1 MKRTLGL
8 IATMFASLFLLASP
22 AGAERLASG
31 GFSNQAQRI
40 TGSWSIEREAD
51 GVYLV
56 LSSDFRTRSAPDLKF
71 FLHTLPASQ
80 ITAQNATRGVFVGDL
95 PNARGAQRIRLPAN
109 IDPARFRSLVLHC
122 EQYTV
127 LWGAGDLH

>member
-1 MKRTLGL
+1 MKRVLGV
-8 IATMFASLFLLASP
+8 IAAMFASLFLLASP
-22 AGAERLASG
+22 AAAERLAAG

-40 TGSWSIEREAD
+40 TGSWSIERETD

-80 ITAQNATRGVFVGDL
+80 ITAQNATRGVFVGEL
-95 PNARGAQRIRLPAN
+95 ANARGAQRIRLPSN
-109 IDPARFRSLVLHC
+109 IDPARFRSVVLHC

-127 LWGAGDLH
+127 LWGAGDLR

>member
-109 IDPARFRSLVLHC
+109 IAPARFRSLVLHC

-127 LWGAGDLH
+127 LWSAGDLH

>member
-1 MKRTLGL
+1 MKRALGL
-8 IATMFASLFLLASP
+8 VAAMLASLFLLTSP
-22 AGAERLASG
+22 AAAERLAAG

-40 TGSWSIEREAD
+40 AGGWTIEREAD

-80 ITAQNATRGVFVGDL
+80 ITAQNATRGVLVGEL
-95 PNARGAQRIRLPAN
+95 ANARGAQRIRLPAN

-127 LWGAGDLH
+127 LWGAGDLR

>member
-1 MKRTLGL
+1 LGL

>member
-1 MKRTLGL
+1 MKRALGFF
-8 IATMFASLFLLASP
+8 APMFASLFLLASP
-22 AGAERLASG
+22 AAAERLAAG
-31 GFSNQAQRI
+31 GFLNQAQRI

-80 ITAQNATRGVFVGDL
+80 VTAQNATRGVLVGDL
-95 PNARGAQRIRLPAN
+95 ESARGAQPIRLPAN
-109 IDPARFRSLVLHC
+109 IDPAQFRSLVLHC
-122 EQYTV
+122 EQYAV
-127 LWGAGDLH
+127 LWGAGDLR

>member
-8 IATMFASLFLLASP
+8 IAVMFASLFLIVSP
-22 AGAERLASG
+22 AAERIAAG

-71 FLHTLPASQ
+71 FVHTLPASQ
-80 ITAQNATRGVFVGDL
+80 ITAQNATRGVLVGDL
-95 PNARGAQRIRLPAN
+95 PNARGGQRIRLPAN
-109 IDPARFRSLVLHC
+109 VDPSQFRSLVLHC
-122 EQYTV
+122 EQFTV
-127 LWGAGDLH
+127 LWGAGDLR